1 MKKKK
6 KKKKTP
12 FDLDAAVAGNDQS
25 ETAEAKED
33 AAPAAGKNRIVI
45 AWSICVQSRIADML
59 NLSVAAAEEDI
70 DLESFGKKKK
80 KKKVTIED
88 DEEGGG
94 EKDDGAV
101 DGELLSRPFFCLKL
115 SYPLRTQGCE

>member
-33 AAPAAGKNRIVI
+33 AAPAAGKNGIVV
-45 AWSICVQSRIADML
+45 ACSFCVQS
-59 NLSVAAAEEDI
+59 
-70 DLESFGKKKK
+70 
-80 KKKVTIED
+80 
-88 DEEGGG
+88 
-94 EKDDGAV
+94 
-101 DGELLSRPFFCLKL
+101 
-115 SYPLRTQGCE
+115 

>member
-1 MKKKK
+1 MGEEPELKMTEEEAAFDPTLK

-33 AAPAAGKNRIVI
+33 AAP
-45 AWSICVQSRIADML
+45 
-59 NLSVAAAEEDI
+59 AAAEEDI

-101 DGELLSRPFFCLKL
+101 DDDIDLESFGKKKKKKK
-115 SYPLRTQGCE
+115 